1 MLSTLLGSYLGGS
14 GSNDPLSSIFGGSQS
29 LYGGSSSGGAM
40 DLLGGILGG
49 GSESWFDSGRV
60 LRNKD
65 NYTENSLT
73 LSDLELTEKS
83 EGEYVLSMSKDKWDL
98 VKNVQ
103 INLFVKDDEMD
114 GYLDLGMDDQYEF
127 DADGDLKIEFDN
139 TWLTINKQPVAYY
152 FLEHVED
159 GTNWATAGRVPVMLN
174 GERYDLLIVF
184 DNEIA
189 GHEDGYVAGAQR
201 VYDETESI
209 TVAKGF
215 VQLNKGDRIDFLCDY
230 YGADGTYEAT
240 YYIGDPIVYNGKLT
254 VGYMDI
260 GGAAC
265 DVSYCLTDIYGN
277 EFWTEAL
284 TFE

>member
-1 MLSTLLGSYLGGS
+1 
-14 GSNDPLSSIFGGSQS
+14 
-29 LYGGSSSGGAM
+29 
-40 DLLGGILGG
+40 
-49 GSESWFDSGRV
+49 
-60 LRNKD
+60 
-65 NYTENSLT
+65 
-73 LSDLELTEKS
+73 
-83 EGEYVLSMSKDKWDL
+83 
-98 VKNVQ
+98 
-103 INLFVKDDEMD
+103 
-114 GYLDLGMDDQYEF
+114 
-127 DADGDLKIEFDN
+127 
-139 TWLTINKQPVAYY
+139 
-152 FLEHVED
+152 
-159 GTNWATAGRVPVMLN
+159 MLN

-209 TVAKGF
+209 TIAKGF